1 MVFKPHDIQMGVKY
15 PIILSVY
22 GGPEVQLVSN
32 TFKGKKNNLEWVFD
46 SYDYFTPVTT
56 IVLTNIHK
64 ILGMRQMRNHLLASE
79 GYCVVSIDS
88 RGSHNRGTAF
98 EAHLRHRMGQV
109 SSSK

>member
-1 MVFKPHDIQMGVKY
+1 MTIT
-15 PIILSVY
+15 PII
-22 GGPEVQLVSN
+22 
-32 TFKGKKNNLEWVFD
+32 
-46 SYDYFTPVTT
+46 
-56 IVLTNIHK
+56 TNIFTNLYT

-109 SSSK
+109 SSSKHKTSVSAG

>member
-1 MVFKPHDIQMGVKY
+1 M
-15 PIILSVY
+15 II
-22 GGPEVQLVSN
+22 N
-32 TFKGKKNNLEWVFD
+32 
-46 SYDYFTPVTT
+46 TPVTT
-56 IVLTNIHK
+56 IVFTNIHN

-109 SSSK
+109 SSSKQNSCGSAGRLLTNFACLIFILILGRVGGSS

>member
-1 MVFKPHDIQMGVKY
+1 
-15 PIILSVY
+15 
-22 GGPEVQLVSN
+22 
-32 TFKGKKNNLEWVFD
+32 
-46 SYDYFTPVTT
+46 
-56 IVLTNIHK
+56 
-64 ILGMRQMRNHLLASE
+64 MRNHLLASE